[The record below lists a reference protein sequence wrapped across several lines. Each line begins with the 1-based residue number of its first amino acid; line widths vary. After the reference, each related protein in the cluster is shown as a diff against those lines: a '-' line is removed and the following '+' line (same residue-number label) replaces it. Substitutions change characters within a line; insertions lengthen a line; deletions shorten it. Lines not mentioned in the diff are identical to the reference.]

1 MLTSTS
7 IWALALAPLQP
18 LLGYV
23 VGRVAA
29 GHPELF
35 DRLGPHRHSQFIID
49 PIDFPFALL
58 LSPDPNKL
66 RLRAVPR
73 SALPPA
79 DARISGTFLQ
89 LVRLIDGEE
98 DGDAAFF
105 SRELAISGNME
116 AVVSLRNAI
125 DDMDGSLAAVVAD
138 LIGPPGRLA
147 LSVLRRNGGWR
158 HREAGGHA

>member
-1 MLTSTS
+1 MG
-7 IWALALAPLQP
+7 IWSLALAPLQP

-29 GHPELF
+29 GHPALF
-35 DRLGPHRHSQFIID
+35 DRLGPHRHSKYVID
-49 PIDFPFALL
+49 PIDVPFALL
-58 LSPDPNKL
+58 LSPDPDDL
-66 RLRAVPR
+66 RLSAVPR
-73 SALPPA
+73 SDLPPA

-105 SRELAISGNME
+105 SRELAIAGNTE

-125 DDMDGSLAAVVAD
+125 DDMDRSLAVVVAD

-147 LSVLRRNGGWR
+147 LSVLRRTGGWR
-158 HREAGGHA
+158 HRKAGGRA